1 MDILRSV
8 IPVPED
14 GDGLTSKV
22 LSGGAWVSSLN
33 ILNRLLQTLKLIILA
48 RLLSPSDFGLM
59 GIALLALAALEQ
71 LSQLG
76 VDQALIHEE
85 KDDIDQ
91 YLSTAWSLK
100 IARAVLIISILYV
113 TSSAISSF
121 LGEPQAGPILQVIG
135 ITYMFRAFMN
145 PATVYFEKNLEFNKY
160 FSLKLSSVF
169 ADVIVAIAFGFIF
182 QNVWALVAGLFARHL
197 TQLLVSYRIDP
208 FRPSL
213 ELDTEKAKEL
223 LGFGKWIWASGITT
237 FVSTQG
243 DDGFVVWLLSA
254 DALGFYQ
261 MAFRLSNAPATEIS
275 KIISKVA
282 FPTYSAL
289 QNQKKRLRKTY
300 LNTLEITFY
309 ITVPMAVGIV
319 VVAPEFTVVVLGED
333 WEPIVPAL
341 QVMAVAGFV
350 RGIAATGGAI
360 FRGTGL
366 PEWDFRMN
374 LIRAITILL
383 TIWPLT
389 NYMGITGAA
398 ISITLGIGVTMPVWL
413 IVSRR
418 IISARYRQY
427 ASRAVIPSVSSI
439 LMALAVQAILSE
451 DIVGLLAGITAG
463 ILLYFLLSTLLYRY
477 IRPHPLSVLQNFTGS
492 SE

>member
-1 MDILRSV
+1 MDLPRSL
-8 IPVPED
+8 IPAPED

-33 ILNRLLQTLKLIILA
+33 VLNRLLETFKLIVLA

-59 GIALLALAALEQ
+59 GIALLALAALER

-76 VDQALIHEE
+76 VDQALIQEE
-85 KDDIDQ
+85 KDDIDR

-100 IARAVLIISILYV
+100 IARAVLIITILYV
-113 TSSAISSF
+113 GSSAISNF

-135 ITYMFRAFMN
+135 ITYLFRAFMN
-145 PATVYFEKNLEFNKY
+145 PATVYFEKDLQFHKY
-160 FSLKLSSVF
+160 FSLRFSSVF
-169 ADVIVAIAFGFIF
+169 VDVIVAIAFGLVF
-182 QNVWALVAGLFARHL
+182 QNVWALVAGIFARHL

-223 LGFGKWIWASGITT
+223 LGFGKWVWASGITT

-243 DDGFVVWLLSA
+243 DDGFVVWLLGSE
-254 DALGFYQ
+254 ALGFYQ

-275 KIISKVA
+275 KVISKVA
-282 FPTYSAL
+282 FPTYSVL
-289 QNQKKRLRKTY
+289 QNQKQRLRKTY
-300 LNTLEITFY
+300 LNTLEITY
-309 ITVPMAVGIV
+309 YVTVPMAVGIL
-319 VVAPEFTVVVLGED
+319 VVAPEFTAVVLGEE
-333 WEPIVPAL
+333 WVPIVPAL
-341 QVMAVAGFV
+341 QVMAIAGFV

-360 FRGTGL
+360 FRGTGA

-374 LIRAITILL
+374 LLRAITILL

-398 ISITLGIGVTMPVWL
+398 ISITLGIGVTIPVWL
-413 IVSRR
+413 VVSRR
-418 IISARYRQY
+418 IISARYSQY
-427 ASRAVIPSVSSI
+427 ANRALIPCVSSI
-439 LMALAVQAILSE
+439 LMAITVQAVLSE
-451 DIVGLLAGITAG
+451 DIVGLLAGITTG
-463 ILLYFLLSTLLYRY
+463 VLFYFLLSTLLYRY
-477 IRPHPLSVLQNFTGS
+477 VRPHPISVLKNFTGS
-492 SE
+492 SK

>member
-1 MDILRSV
+1 MNILSRL
-8 IPVPED
+8 IPVSED
-14 GDGLTSKV
+14 EDSLTSKV
-22 LSGGAWVSSLN
+22 LSGGVWVSSLN
-33 ILNRLLQTLKLIILA
+33 FLNRLLEIVKLIVLA

-59 GIALLALAALEQ
+59 GIALLALAALER

-76 VDQALIHEE
+76 VDQALIQEE
-85 KDDIDQ
+85 KDDIDR

-100 IARAVLIISILYV
+100 IARAVLVITILYLG
-113 TSSAISSF
+113 SSAISNL
-121 LGEPQAGPILQVIG
+121 LGEPQAEPILQVIG
-135 ITYMFRAFMN
+135 ITYLFRAFMN
-145 PATVYFEKNLEFNKY
+145 PATVYFEKDLQFHKY
-160 FSLKLSSVF
+160 FSLRFSSVIV
-169 ADVIVAIAFGFIF
+169 DVIVAIAFGVVFR
-182 QNVWALVAGLFARHL
+182 NVWALVAGIFARHL

-223 LGFGKWIWASGITT
+223 LGFGKWIWATGITT

-243 DDGFVVWLLSA
+243 DDGFVAWLLGA

-275 KIISKVA
+275 KVISKVA

-289 QNQKKRLRKTY
+289 QNQKNRLKRTY

-309 ITVPMAVGIV
+309 ITVPMAVGILI
-319 VVAPEFTVVVLGED
+319 VAPEFTVVVLGEK

-350 RGIAATGGAI
+350 RGITATGGAI
-360 FRGTGL
+360 FRGTGA

-374 LIRAITILL
+374 LLRAVTILV

-398 ISITLGIGVTMPVWL
+398 ISITVGIGITIPVWL
-413 IVSRR
+413 VVSRR
-418 IISARYRQY
+418 IISARYSQY
-427 ASRAVIPSVSSI
+427 VNRAVIPCVSSVV
-439 LMALAVQAILSE
+439 MAIAVQLVLSE
-451 DIVGLLAGITAG
+451 DVVGLLAGISTG
-463 ILLYFLLSTLLYRY
+463 ILFYLLCSTLLYRY
-477 IRPHPLSVLQNFTGS
+477 VRPHPIFVLKNFTGS

>member
-1 MDILRSV
+1 MDLLRSL
-8 IPVPED
+8 VPAPKDE
-14 GDGLTSKV
+14 DGLTSKV
-22 LSGGAWVSSLN
+22 LSGGAWVGSLN
-33 ILNRLLQTLKLIILA
+33 VLSRLLETFKLIVLA

-76 VDQALIHEE
+76 VDQALIQEE
-85 KDDIDQ
+85 KEDIDR
-91 YLSTAWSLK
+91 YLSTAWCLK
-100 IARAVLIISILYV
+100 IVRAVLIISVLYV
-113 TSSAISSF
+113 TSSAISDF

-135 ITYMFRAFMN
+135 ITYLLRAFMN
-145 PATVYFEKNLEFNKY
+145 PATIYFEKNLNFRKY
-160 FSLKLSSVF
+160 FSLKFSSVF
-169 ADVIVAIAFGFIF
+169 VDVIVAIAFGFVF
-182 QNVWALVAGLFARHL
+182 QNVWALVAGILARHL

-223 LGFGKWIWASGITT
+223 MGFGKWIWASGITT

-243 DDGFVVWLLSA
+243 DDGFVVWLLGA

-275 KIISKVA
+275 KVISKVA
-282 FPTYSAL
+282 FPTYSVL
-289 QNQKKRLRKTY
+289 QNQKKRLRRAY

-309 ITVPMAVGIV
+309 LTVPMAVGIL
-319 VVAPEFTVVVLGED
+319 VVAPEFTVVVLGEE
-333 WEPIVPAL
+333 WVPIVPAL
-341 QVMAVAGFV
+341 QVMAIAGFV

-360 FRGTGL
+360 FRGTGA

-374 LIRAITILL
+374 LLRAITILL

-398 ISITLGIGVTMPVWL
+398 ISITLGIGITIPVWL
-413 IVSRR
+413 VVSRR
-418 IISARYRQY
+418 IISARYSQY
-427 ASRAVIPSVSSI
+427 ANRAVIPGISSGV
-439 LMALAVQAILSE
+439 MAIAVQAILSE
-451 DIVGLLAGITAG
+451 DIVGLLAGILTG
-463 ILLYFLLSTLLYRY
+463 VLFYFLFSTLLYRY
-477 IRPHPLSVLQNFTGS
+477 IRPHPVSVLKNFTGT

>member
-76 VDQALIHEE
+76 VDQALIQEE
-85 KDDIDQ
+85 KDDIDR

-100 IARAVLIISILYV
+100 IVRAILIISVLYV

-135 ITYMFRAFMN
+135 ITYLFRAFMN

-160 FSLKLSSVF
+160 FSLKFSSVF
-169 ADVIVAIAFGFIF
+169 ADVIVAIAFGVIF
-182 QNVWALVAGLFARHL
+182 QNVWALVAGLFAKHL
-197 TQLLVSYRIDP
+197 TQLFASYRIDP

-213 ELDTEKAKEL
+213 ELDTDKAKQL

-243 DDGFVVWLLSA
+243 DDGFVVWLLGA

-275 KIISKVA
+275 KVISKVA
-282 FPTYSAL
+282 FPAYSAL

-300 LNTLEITFY
+300 LNTLEIMFY
-309 ITVPMAVGIV
+309 VTVPMAVGIL

-333 WEPIVPAL
+333 WVPIVPAL

-350 RGIAATGGAI
+350 RGIATTGGAI
-360 FRGTGL
+360 FRGTGF

-374 LIRAITILL
+374 LIRAVTILL

-398 ISITLGIGVTMPVWL
+398 ISITLGIGVTIPVWL

-427 ASRAVIPSVSSI
+427 VSRAVIPSVSSI

-463 ILLYFLLSTLLYRY
+463 VLLYFLLSTLLYRY
-477 IRPHPLSVLQNFTGS
+477 IRPHPLSVLHNFTGS